1 MKKYS
6 KKIILTTV
14 ITILPMLIGLVLWNK
29 LPPRIITHWG
39 NQNQADGWSSKPYAV
54 FVPSLILA
62 FVHIISIFFVLN
74 DPKKK
79 NIHSKMLTVI
89 FWIIPATSWTV
100 NLMVYGTA
108 MGMHI
113 NVGIIANLIIGVLF
127 IVFGNY
133 VPKSRQ
139 SYTVGVRLPWTL
151 DNAKNWSLTSRLQG
165 KVWTAGGII
174 YIMAAFLQINVL
186 LVPLI
191 IVMVLIPTAYSF
203 ILYKKGI

>member
-6 KKIILTTV
+6 KKIIITTV
-14 ITILPMLIGLVLWNK
+14 VTILPILIGLILWNK
-29 LPPRIITHWG
+29 LPQKIITHWG
-39 NQNQADGWSSKPYAV
+39 SQNRADGWSSKPFAV
-54 FVPSLILA
+54 FVPPLILA
-62 FVHIISIFFVLN
+62 FGHVITLFLVLN

-79 NIHSKMLTVI
+79 NINSKLLSVI
-89 FWIIPATSWTV
+89 FWVIPAASWTA
-100 NLMVYGTA
+100 NIMIYGTA
-108 MGMHI
+108 MGMHVNI
-113 NVGIIANLIIGVLF
+113 GIIANLVIGALF

-151 DNAKNWSLTSRLQG
+151 DSAKNWNLTSRLQG

-174 YIMAAFLQINVL
+174 YILAAFLQINVL
-186 LVPLI
+186 LIPLVV
-191 IVMVLIPTAYSF
+191 VMVLIPIVYSF